1 MYQAIIIDDETL
13 FLRHLETNVPWAR
26 YRTHI
31 QRAFSSSQLAL
42 DYLKANPAID
52 ILFTD
57 IKMPGV
63 NGIELIRALPIAV
76 KQRAFIIALSGYEEY
91 ALVREAFLAGA
102 SDYLLKVDINT
113 PAFESTMQQMLGF
126 LDSRAKTAAG
136 MDAPPEENTVENIKR
151 YIQENLSQPLAL
163 SDLAAHFGF
172 SPGYLS
178 QLFSHASEGTLSDYI
193 GQARIQKAQQLLL
206 QTDMPITK
214 IAFDVGFNSPEHFSR
229 TFKKYTGASPRQ
241 YRQQDDE

>member
-126 LDSRAKTAAG
+126 LDSRAKTAAEWMRRRKKTPWKTSNG
-136 MDAPPEENTVENIKR
+136 IFRKICPSPWRFPISPPI
-151 YIQENLSQPLAL
+151 LA
-163 SDLAAHFGF
+163 S
-172 SPGYLS
+172 
-178 QLFSHASEGTLSDYI
+178 
-193 GQARIQKAQQLLL
+193 ARAI
-206 QTDMPITK
+206 
-214 IAFDVGFNSPEHFSR
+214 
-229 TFKKYTGASPRQ
+229 
-241 YRQQDDE
+241 